1 MTRSRYP
8 DQHIERAIQYAEA
21 LGWRVALSNGHARE
35 DCSAP
40 MPPEG
45 AASCPSGRRREWP
58 RITPGRFEARST
70 PARTAIF
77 PGRATRDRTLHER
90 IRHE

>member
-8 DQHIERAIQYAEA
+8 DQHIERAIQYAKA
-21 LGWRVALSNGHARE
+21 LGSRVALSNGHARE

-45 AASCPSGRRREWP
+45 AASCPSGRRRE
-58 RITPGRFEARST
+58 
-70 PARTAIF
+70 
-77 PGRATRDRTLHER
+77 
-90 IRHE
+90 